1 MAWDCEQTIQ
11 GNIRTVLPCPF
22 NSRALAID
30 ITANNQQPT
39 WYQSGFLRVVLDVD
53 GTEFIGLD
61 IKTVFGQQ
69 IIEVPFIDY
78 KVEFTPRVWLDSTT
92 IKIKQLSSTQIGNTY
107 MSVSYEPIERATGAA
122 VVTTVLVSVTN
133 IIVAPAN
140 LDRAPGSFIINNSS
154 KNMWVS
160 CTGTAATAA
169 APATKIP
176 PNGGSF
182 DIPESYTGAVNA
194 IWSSGANA
202 SCVVNEFSYI

>member
-53 GTEFIGLD
+53 GAEFIGLD

-69 IIEVPFIDY
+69 IIEVPFVDY
-78 KVEFTPRVWLDSTT
+78 KVEFTPRVWLDATT

-107 MSVSYEPIERATGAA
+107 MSVSYIPVQRSTGAD
-122 VVTTVLVSVTN
+122 VITTVAASATN
-133 IIVAPAN
+133 VVLLAAN
-140 LDRAPGSFIINNSS
+140 VDRAPGSYIVNNSN

-160 CTGTAATAA
+160 LTGSAATAA
-169 APATKIP
+169 APNTLIP
-176 PNGGSF
+176 PSGGSF
-182 DIPESYTGAVNA
+182 DIPGNYTGAINA
-194 IWSSGANA
+194 IWASGANVSA
-202 SCVVNEFSYI
+202 VVHEFSYV